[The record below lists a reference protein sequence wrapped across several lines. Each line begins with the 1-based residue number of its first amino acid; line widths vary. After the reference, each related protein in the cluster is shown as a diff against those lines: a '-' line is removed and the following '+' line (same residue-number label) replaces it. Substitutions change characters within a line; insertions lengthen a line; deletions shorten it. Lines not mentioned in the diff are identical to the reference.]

1 MHPTFKQSSLSSM
14 ADLMELCQVVLV
26 LALSIHVLERDR
38 YRGCD
43 CSLTPLA
50 GSCVICT
57 FAAAGAGCVSACVVI
72 WLTAQVCQL
81 VVPNYPVK
89 ILQYCHG
96 LPLNSSAFEAV
107 QEYP

>member
-14 ADLMELCQVVLV
+14 ADIMELCQVVLV
-26 LALSIHVLERDR
+26 LA
-38 YRGCD
+38 
-43 CSLTPLA
+43 PLA
-50 GSCVICT
+50 RSCVICT

-81 VVPNYPVK
+81 MVPNYPVK